1 MGTGTQAFLSFSA
14 IRVCPLV
21 VLEASMRFTRHL
33 RAAEA
38 LTGAGP
44 AAGHQASSDLSER
57 CCHSPA
63 AGTQERIFSLK
74 KKDMPLS
81 SH

>member
-1 MGTGTQAFLSFSA
+1 LA
-14 IRVCPLV
+14 
-21 VLEASMRFTRHL
+21 VLEASIRFTSHV
-33 RAAEA
+33 RADEA
-38 LTGAGP
+38 LNGAGP
-44 AAGHQASSDLSER
+44 SAGHQAYSDLSER

-74 KKDMPLS
+74 KKKDMPLP